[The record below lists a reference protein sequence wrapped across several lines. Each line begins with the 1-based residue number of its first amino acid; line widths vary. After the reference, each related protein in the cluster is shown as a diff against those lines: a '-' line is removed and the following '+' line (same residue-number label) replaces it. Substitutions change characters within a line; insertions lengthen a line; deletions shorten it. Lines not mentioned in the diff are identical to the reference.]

1 MIDRFARALDNKKA
15 PLREIRN
22 SAPPVSQLREGQ
34 SVIVSNT
41 SGAFEYTR
49 INNQLYRSEYKIAVE
64 GGNSVNEKK
73 SKDIGSFSGAFIEL
87 VNSAAG
93 GAGTGHIELD
103 NGIIINWGSK
113 YFSGNTTTDN
123 YSKAFI
129 TKVFWTIGGGDASY
143 TSIGTAWNNN
153 LTSINLGSNT
163 ASSRTVYW
171 MAIGR

>member
-15 PLREIRN
+15 PLRKVRK
-22 SAPPVSQLREGQ
+22 SAPPVNQLREGQ
-34 SVIVSNT
+34 SVIVANT

-49 INNQLYRSEYKIAVE
+49 INNQLYRSEYKIAIE
-64 GGNSVNEKK
+64 GGNSINEKK
-73 SKDIGSFSGAFIEL
+73 SKDIGSLSGAFVEL
-87 VNSAAG
+87 INSATG

-113 YFSGNTTTDN
+113 LFSGNTTTDD
-123 YSKAFI
+123 YSKAFVSE
-129 TKVFWTIGGGDASY
+129 VFWTIGGGDASY

-163 ASSRTVYW
+163 ASSRRVYW